1 MPGTS
6 PTHREPGAWRY
17 GTQLQKKYIFI
28 RKALCRGARLRR
40 TELIPPTPLDG
51 TWDPKGRP
59 ALAISSAFLL
69 ARSNPR
75 GRGEGGIGRNQ
86 LDPTPGMARLW
97 RDRQWRAVPG
107 ARGAG
112 AWGLLPVT
120 SLVMPWVPN
129 SNTLPLQCTM
139 SPTDWS
145 GVWEASGSVTAEYT
159 VGTSSTTSTAYAIDN
174 TATKKCRGD
183 MPRTDPPPA
192 LGWRLGQL
200 PAVLPCAGRASC
212 QTRAGSRQQGTDGED
227 QVLGQGRL
235 KEKMG

>member
-28 RKALCRGARLRR
+28 RKALCRGARLCR

-51 TWDPKGRP
+51 TREPKGRP

-75 GRGEGGIGRNQ
+75 GRGEGGISRNQ

-97 RDRQWRAVPG
+97 WDRQWRAVPG
-107 ARGAG
+107 AQGAG

-120 SLVMPWVPN
+120 DSGHVP
-129 SNTLPLQCTM
+129 
-139 SPTDWS
+139 
-145 GVWEASGSVTAEYT
+145 
-159 VGTSSTTSTAYAIDN
+159 
-174 TATKKCRGD
+174 GD
-183 MPRTDPPPA
+183 A
-192 LGWRLGQL
+192 LGAEHQHPPSPVHHEPNRPEWGVGSERLRYCRIYRGY
-200 PAVLPCAGRASC
+200 V
-212 QTRAGSRQQGTDGED
+212 
-227 QVLGQGRL
+227 
-235 KEKMG
+235 